1 MLERSDLKQLLI
13 FVLIIAVTIIIA
25 HFASILINRRVAK
38 KNNVL
43 LQDPTRLKFFAHV
56 STAIIY
62 IIGFSSAIGRINFL
76 EPVATSLL
84 AGAGLITVAVSFAS
98 QNALSNII
106 SGLFIVLFKPFG
118 VNDRLK
124 IRDNII
130 GVVEDITLRHT
141 ILRDGENKRIIIP
154 NALMNNEV
162 VVNFDFIEQNIKKS
176 VDILLH
182 HDSNI
187 RNAKMLIRDIITQ
200 HPKFIKRRGSD
211 INLSPEQAV
220 PINITN
226 VGEKGINMQL
236 IITGRN
242 ILESNEIAFALLER
256 LICEMPAVD
265 AYFVRQD
272 SVVKAVN
279 NTEQKSEMGQDE
291 KIDTFEN
298 LSDSIDNEVN
308 SINVAGES
316 DTGGSVQ
323 NSGKL

>member
-1 MLERSDLKQLLI
+1 MLEKSDLRQLLI
-13 FVLIIAVTIIIA
+13 FVVIITVTIIIA
-25 HFASILINRRVAK
+25 HLASILINKRVAK
-38 KNNVL
+38 KNIVL

-62 IIGFSSAIGRINFL
+62 VIGFSAAIGRINFL
-76 EPVATSLL
+76 EPVATSLP
-84 AGAGLITVAVSFAS
+84 

-124 IRDNII
+124 IKDNII

-141 ILRDGENKRIIIP
+141 ILRDGENKRVIIP
-154 NALMNNEV
+154 NALINNEI
-162 VVNFDFIEQNIKKS
+162 VVNYDFIEENIKKS

-187 RNAKMLIRDIITQ
+187 RNAKILIRNIITQ
-200 HPKFIKRRGSD
+200 HPKFINRRGND
-211 INLSPEQAV
+211 KNLSPEQAV

-256 LICEMPAVD
+256 LICELPAVD

-272 SVVKAVN
+272 SIVKAEKY
-279 NTEQKSEMGQDE
+279 TEQKSEMGQDE
-291 KIDTFEN
+291 KVGTFEDM
-298 LSDSIDNEVN
+298 SDSIDNEVN